1 MKKIIIRTL
10 ITIMAIIIIILTMFL
25 IKYIKM
31 YKIASEPVR
40 SYYRN
45 RELQIT
51 NADFDNHNALYVV
64 LSEEDKLEKEEI
76 LRLIEYIRYVNSYN
90 YDNKYLYVK
99 ILYDNTEYDVL
110 QDEDYNSIH
119 KIIENDKDNYSLD
132 CIYFNDRYCEFNR
145 YKLKYENVL
154 KDWKKKVFVIL

>member
-1 MKKIIIRTL
+1 MKEIIIRTL
-10 ITIMAIIIIILTMFL
+10 IIIMAIIIIILTMFS
-25 IKYIKM
+25 IKYIEM
-31 YKIASEPVR
+31 YKIASEPVH
-40 SYYRN
+40 SYYID

-51 NADFDNHNALYVV
+51 YADIMSHNALYEV
-64 LSEEDKLEKEEI
+64 LSEESKLEKEEI

-99 ILYDNTEYDVL
+99 ILYNNKEYDVL

-132 CIYFNDRYCEFNR
+132 CIYFNDRHCEFNR
-145 YKLKYENVL
+145 YQLKYENAL
-154 KDWKKKVFVIL
+154 KDWKKKVFMIL

>member
-10 ITIMAIIIIILTMFL
+10 ITIMAIIIIILTVFL

-64 LSEEDKLEKEEI
+64 LSEEDKLEKKEI
-76 LRLIEYIRYVNSYN
+76 LRLIEYIRYANSYN

-99 ILYDNTEYDVL
+99 ILYNNKEYDVL
-110 QDEDYNSIH
+110 QDEDYNSIY
-119 KIIENDKDNYSLD
+119 KIIENDKDSYSLN
-132 CIYFNDRYCEFNR
+132 CIYLNDGTVNLVE
-145 YKLKYENVL
+145 
-154 KDWKKKVFVIL
+154 IS

>member
-51 NADFDNHNALYVV
+51 NADIDSHNALYEV
-64 LSEEDKLEKEEI
+64 LSDERVLEKKEI
-76 LRLIEYIRYVNSYN
+76 LRVIEYIRYVNSYN
-90 YDNKYLYVK
+90 YDNSYLYVK

-110 QDEDYNSIH
+110 QEKDYNSLYNIVE
-119 KIIENDKDNYSLD
+119 KSKDNYSLN
-132 CIYFNDRYCEFNR
+132 CIYSDYRSYKFNK
-145 YKLKYENVL
+145 YKLKYKNV
-154 KDWKKKVFVIL
+154 FE

>member
-1 MKKIIIRTL
+1 MRLNMKKIIIRTL
-10 ITIMAIIIIILTMFL
+10 ITIMAITIIILTVFL

-31 YKIASEPVR
+31 YKIASEPVH

-99 ILYDNTEYDVL
+99 ILYNNKEYDVL

-154 KDWKKKVFVIL
+154 KD

>member
-10 ITIMAIIIIILTMFL
+10 IIIMVITIIILTVFL

-31 YKIASEPVR
+31 YKIASEPVH

-99 ILYDNTEYDVL
+99 ILYNNKEYDVL
-110 QDEDYNSIH
+110 QDEDYNSIY
-119 KIIENDKDNYSLD
+119 KIIENDKDSYSLN
-132 CIYFNDRYCEFNR
+132 CIYLNDGTVNLVE
-145 YKLKYENVL
+145 
-154 KDWKKKVFVIL
+154 IS

>member
-154 KDWKKKVFVIL
+154 KD

>member
-51 NADFDNHNALYVV
+51 NADIDSHNALYEV
-64 LSEEDKLEKEEI
+64 LSDERVLEKKEI
-76 LRLIEYIRYVNSYN
+76 LRVIEYIRYVNSYN
-90 YDNKYLYVK
+90 YDNSYLYVK

-110 QDEDYNSIH
+110 QDKDYNSLYNIV
-119 KIIENDKDNYSLD
+119 KKSKDNYSLN
-132 CIYFNDRYCEFNR
+132 CIYSDYRSYKFNK
-145 YKLKYENVL
+145 YKLKYKNV
-154 KDWKKKVFVIL
+154 FE

>member
-51 NADFDNHNALYVV
+51 NADIDSHNALYEV
-64 LSEEDKLEKEEI
+64 LSDERVLEKKEI
-76 LRLIEYIRYVNSYN
+76 LRVIEYIRYVNSYN
-90 YDNKYLYVK
+90 YDNSYLYVK

-110 QDEDYNSIH
+110 QDKDYNSLYNIVE
-119 KIIENDKDNYSLD
+119 KSK
-132 CIYFNDRYCEFNR
+132 FNK
-145 YKLKYENVL
+145 YKLKYKNV
-154 KDWKKKVFVIL
+154 FE

>member
-10 ITIMAIIIIILTMFL
+10 ITIMAITIIILTVFL

-31 YKIASEPVR
+31 YKIASEPVH

-99 ILYDNTEYDVL
+99 ILYNNKEYDVL

-154 KDWKKKVFVIL
+154 KD

>member
-1 MKKIIIRTL
+1 
-10 ITIMAIIIIILTMFL
+10 MAITIIILTVFL

-31 YKIASEPVR
+31 YKIASEPVH

-99 ILYDNTEYDVL
+99 ILYNNKEYDVL